1 MMAAPMTRKDGRS
14 PADLRPIRFERRF
27 LKSAP
32 GSVLCSFGD
41 TRVLCT
47 ATWVD
52 GVPPF
57 LQGRGQGWMTA
68 EYAMLPAST
77 NTRKQRDRAGKQD
90 GRSVEIQR
98 LIGRA
103 LRAVTDLTKL
113 TERTLWIDCDVLQAD
128 GGTRTASIT
137 GAYVALVDCLMAMD
151 RSRLLRGWP
160 LRAQLAAVSVGVV
173 GGEVLCDLNYA
184 EDSRADADMNLV
196 MTGAGDFIEVQGAAE
211 GNPFGK
217 AQLQTMLEL
226 GEGAIRRLFEL
237 QREALESA

>member
-1 MMAAPMTRKDGRS
+1 MPRKDGRA

-27 LKSAP
+27 LKTAP

-57 LQGRGQGWMTA
+57 LQNKGQGWLTA
-68 EYAMLPAST
+68 EYGMLPAST
-77 NTRKQRDRAGKQD
+77 TNRKQRDRNGKLD

-137 GAYVALVDCLMAMD
+137 GAYVALVDCLKAME
-151 RSRLLRGWP
+151 RGRLLRGWP
-160 LRAQLAAVSVGVV
+160 LKAQLGAVSVGLVD
-173 GGEVLCDLNYA
+173 GEVRCDLDYA
-184 EDSRADADMNLV
+184 EDSQADADVNLV
-196 MTGAGDFIEVQGAAE
+196 MTGAGEFVEVQGAAE
-211 GNPFGK
+211 GEPFK
-217 AQLQTMLEL
+217 RAELQAMLEL
-226 GEGAIRRLFEL
+226 GEAAIRRIFEL
-237 QREALESA
+237 QRAALEAV

>member
-1 MMAAPMTRKDGRS
+1 MPRKDGRS

-27 LKSAP
+27 LKTAP
-32 GSVLCSFGD
+32 GAVLCSFGD

-57 LQGRGQGWMTA
+57 LQGKGQGWLTA

-77 NTRKQRDRAGKQD
+77 PGRKQRDRNGKLD

-103 LRAVTDLTKL
+103 LRAVTDLGKL

-151 RSRLLRGWP
+151 KARILRGWP
-160 LRAQLAAVSVGVV
+160 LKAQLGAVSVGVV
-173 GGEVLCDLNYA
+173 DGQVLCDLDYS
-184 EDSRADADMNLV
+184 EDSKADADLNLV
-196 MTGAGDFIEVQGAAE
+196 MTGAGEFVEVQGAAE
-211 GNPFGK
+211 GEPFKK
-217 AQLQTMLEL
+217 AELQAMLEL
-226 GEGAIRRLFEL
+226 GEGAIQKLFEL
-237 QREALESA
+237 QRAALETK

>member
-1 MMAAPMTRKDGRS
+1 MPRKDGRA
-14 PADLRPIRFERRF
+14 PADLRPIRIERRF
-27 LKSAP
+27 LKTAP

-57 LQGRGQGWMTA
+57 LQNKGQGWLTA
-68 EYAMLPAST
+68 EYGMLPAST
-77 NTRKQRDRAGKQD
+77 PGRKQRDRNGKLD

-103 LRAVTDLTKL
+103 LRAVVELEKV

-128 GGTRTASIT
+128 GGTRTAAIT

-151 RSRLLRGWP
+151 KGRLLRSWP
-160 LRAQLAAVSVGVV
+160 LMSQIAGVSVGVV
-173 GGEVLCDLNYA
+173 GGDVLCDLNYG
-184 EDSRADADMNLV
+184 EDSKAEADLNLV
-196 MTGAGDFIEVQGAAE
+196 MTGEGEFVEVQGAAE
-211 GNPFGK
+211 GAPFSR
-217 AQLQTMLEL
+217 AQLSAMLEL
-226 GEGAIRRLFEL
+226 GESAIRRLFEL
-237 QREALESA
+237 QRAALETN

>member
-1 MMAAPMTRKDGRS
+1 MPRKDGRT

-27 LKSAP
+27 LKTAP

-57 LQGRGQGWMTA
+57 LQNKGQGWLTA
-68 EYAMLPAST
+68 EYGMLPAST
-77 NTRKQRDRAGKQD
+77 PGRKQRDRNGKLD

-103 LRAVTDLTKL
+103 LRAVVDLSKL

-128 GGTRTASIT
+128 GGTRTAAIS
-137 GAYVALVDCLMAMD
+137 GAYVALVDCLAAMD
-151 RSRLLRGWP
+151 KGRLLRAWP
-160 LRAQLAAVSVGVV
+160 LKTQLGAVSVGIVDE
-173 GGEVLCDLNYA
+173 EVLCDLNYA
-184 EDSRADADMNLV
+184 EDSRAAADVNVV
-196 MTGAGDFIEVQGAAE
+196 MTGAGEFVEVQGAAE
-211 GNPFGK
+211 RAPFRK
-217 AQLQTMLEL
+217 DQLQALLEL
-226 GEGAIRRLFEL
+226 GEGAIRRIFEL
-237 QREALESA
+237 QRAALES

>member
-1 MMAAPMTRKDGRS
+1 MARKDGRS

-27 LKSAP
+27 LKGVP

-57 LQGRGQGWMTA
+57 LQNRGQGWLTA
-68 EYAMLPAST
+68 EYGMLPAST
-77 NTRKQRDRAGKQD
+77 VQRKARDRNGKLD

-103 LRAVTDLTKL
+103 LRAVVDLGKL

-137 GAYVALVDCLMAMD
+137 GSYVALVDALMAMEKA
-151 RSRLLRGWP
+151 RLLRGWP
-160 LRAQLAAVSVGVV
+160 LRTQLGAVSVGVV
-173 GGEVLCDLNYA
+173 GGEVVADLNYA
-184 EDSRADADMNLV
+184 EDSKAECDVNLV
-196 MTGAGDFIEVQGAAE
+196 MTGEGHFIEVQGTAE
-211 GNPFGK
+211 GAPFSRT
-217 AQLQTMLEL
+217 QLQAMLEL
-226 GEGAIRRLFEL
+226 GEASIRRIFEL
-237 QREALESA
+237 QRMALESG